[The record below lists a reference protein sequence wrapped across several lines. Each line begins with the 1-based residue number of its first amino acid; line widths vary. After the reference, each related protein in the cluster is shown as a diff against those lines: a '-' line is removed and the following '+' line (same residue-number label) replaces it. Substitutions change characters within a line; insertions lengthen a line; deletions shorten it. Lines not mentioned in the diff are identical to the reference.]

1 MVAEGVRRVSMLLQ
15 DADIYIGL
23 NFDTFTLPDSQ
34 ELGEQLRAETDL
46 RIKSGTWAASTAPGG
61 APPPDV
67 LIYLLYTIAP
77 LLTDVYLNVLSS
89 ALWDAMKAAF
99 SRRTERGWRGE
110 SEAAFSIVKMDEEG
124 RQLRRVEGQTSDPE
138 IIRDL
143 VRQALEDD

>member
-89 ALWDAMKAAF
+89 GLWDAMKAAF
-99 SRRTERGWRGE
+99 LRQRKED
-110 SEAAFSIVKMDEEG
+110 SEATFSIVKMDEKG
-124 RQLRRVEGQTSDPE
+124 RTLRTVSGRTDDRE
-138 IIRDL
+138 IIKDL
-143 VRQALEDD
+143 IRQALKDD